1 MKTFD
6 IHDWRAKYLNK
17 PSTINESQEPEGFDR
32 LELGRTNS
40 PDPKSRIFYGDDSSD
55 EFELRVVSKRGISNI
70 KYDDIELHDKLA
82 ADSGYKSEIDNW
94 EFYEDLRSDDQ
105 EDAMN
110 GHGGEV
116 IQLTHP
122 ETGRPVKV
130 VILDN

>member
-6 IHDWRAKYLNK
+6 MHQWRAKYLNK
-17 PSTINESQEPEGFDR
+17 PTTINESPEPEGFDR

-40 PDPKSRIFYGDDSSD
+40 PDPKSRIFSGNDSSD
-55 EFELRVVSKRGISNI
+55 EFELRGEYGN
-70 KYDDIELHDKLA
+70 YELHDTLA
-82 ADSGYKSEIDNW
+82 ADFGNKSEIINW
-94 EFYEDLRSDDQ
+94 EFYDDLRSDDQ